1 MARLI
6 PAAER
11 IRRARDLIQ
20 QARDLPVPAEGGR
33 GDFSYIANV
42 KDLLRQALDL
52 VKFIPKSPSATD
64 EMKADVAAIYNEAA
78 EAEQQILHGSQG
90 A

>member
-11 IRRARDLIQ
+11 IRRAQDLIR
-20 QARDLPVPAEGGR
+20 QARELPVPAEGGR

-42 KDLLRQALDL
+42 KDLMRQARDL
-52 VKFIPKSPSATD
+52 VKFIPKSPSATE
-64 EMKADVAAIYNEAA
+64 EMKADVSSIYE
-78 EAEQQILHGSQG
+78 ETDRVERELLHGG
-90 A
+90 

>member
-11 IRRARDLIQ
+11 IRRAKDLIQ
-20 QARDLPVPAEGGR
+20 QARELPVPEEGGR
-33 GDFSYIANV
+33 SNFSYIANV
-42 KDLLRQALDL
+42 KDLMRQARDL

-64 EMKADVAAIYNEAA
+64 EMKADVANIYE
-78 EAEQQILHGSQG
+78 ESERVEQELLHG
-90 A
+90 